1 MDKKFFSIS
10 LLLTLL
16 FSSLLG
22 FFDPAIAKSSGR
34 QNYKQAKYGNLYKY
48 RSSSSRRYRLKRRS
62 KRSARYRHRA
72 NNGIA
77 SWYGSGRTASGRSYG
92 SNTAAHRYLPFG
104 TRVKVTNL
112 RNRKSTWVVIN
123 DRGPFIGGR
132 IIDLSRGAARQI
144 GMSGIDRVSITY

>member
-1 MDKKFFSIS
+1 MEKKFLSIS

-16 FSSLLG
+16 LTSLLG
-22 FFDPAIAKSSGR
+22 FFDPAAAKSSSR
-34 QNYKQAKYGNLYKY
+34 QTYKQAKYGNLYKY

-62 KRSARYRHRA
+62 KKYARYRRA
-72 NNGIA
+72 GNTGIA

-112 RNRKSTWVVIN
+112 RNGRSTWVVIN

-132 IIDLSRGAARQI
+132 IIDLSRGAAQQI
-144 GMSGIDRVSITY
+144 GMAGIDQVKITY